1 MAFPGYQNQPV
12 QPFFVLVPFFDF
24 FPVRPGYFPGRR
36 DQGNPFRFRQTRQ
49 ESGILRQAFQDGNA
63 VSDGGQGVLSGF
75 FNGVVLF
82 RVDGVTFILCG
93 PVNHMDRPCLK
104 E

>member
-1 MAFPGYQNQPV
+1 MGDKGQPF

-63 VSDGGQGVLSGF
+63 VSDGGQGILFRF
-75 FNGVVLF
+75 FNEGVLF
-82 RVDGVTFILCG
+82 RVDGLTFILCG
-93 PVNHMDRPCLK
+93 PVKHIGRLRLK

>member
-1 MAFPGYQNQPV
+1 MGDDGEPP
-12 QPFFVLVPFFDF
+12 QPFFVLVPLFDF

-36 DQGNPFRFRQTRQ
+36 DQGNPFGFRQARQ
-49 ESGILRQAFQDGNA
+49 EPGVFRQAFQDGNA

-75 FNGVVLF
+75 FNGGILF

-93 PVNHMDRPCLK
+93 PVKHRGHLCLK

>member
-1 MAFPGYQNQPV
+1 MGDNGQAR

-24 FPVRPGYFPGRR
+24 FPVRPGNFPGRR
-36 DQGNPFRFRQTRQ
+36 DQGNPFRLRQACQ
-49 ESGILRQAFQDGNA
+49 ESGILRQGFQDGNA

-75 FNGVVLF
+75 FNESVLF
-82 RVDGVTFILCG
+82 RVDGVTFILYG
-93 PVNHMDRPCLK
+93 PMGRLCLK